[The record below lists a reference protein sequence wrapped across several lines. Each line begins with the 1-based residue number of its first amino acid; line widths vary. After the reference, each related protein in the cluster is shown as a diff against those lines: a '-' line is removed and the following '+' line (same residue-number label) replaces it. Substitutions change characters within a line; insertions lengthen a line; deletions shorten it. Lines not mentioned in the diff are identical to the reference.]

1 MTDDELTSLTIAS
14 AGRLLRTRALSP
26 VELTE
31 AYLARI
37 ARLDPT
43 LRAFI
48 TVTGDLAR
56 QQARRAERE
65 LARRQ
70 RRGPLHGIPFTLKDL
85 YWTAGVRTTA
95 GSRILADFVPATS
108 ATATERLLA
117 AGAVLLGKTNL
128 HEFAAGVTTDNPHWG
143 TCQNPW
149 KLGHIPGGSSGGSAA
164 AVAASMGL
172 ASLGSD
178 TGGSIRIPAAFC
190 GIVGHKPTYGLVSR
204 HGILPESWSLDHGGP
219 MTRTAADA
227 AVVLQA
233 IAGHDPRDPTSSQ
246 DSTFRQALHERT
258 IGPKTFRV
266 PRDKVTGAGCWPSR
280 YSLDILRKAIISVRS
295 METGHREQVL
305 KDMVGQIALAQLLV
319 APLF

>member
-1 MTDDELTSLTIAS
+1 MTDDELSSLTIAS

-95 GSRILADFVPATS
+95 GSRILARWAG
-108 ATATERLLA
+108 LA
-117 AGAVLLGKTNL
+117 AGV
-128 HEFAAGVTTDNPHWG
+128 EAAPE
-143 TCQNPW
+143 
-149 KLGHIPGGSSGGSAA
+149 LAA
-164 AVAASMGL
+164 NFQ
-172 ASLGSD
+172 
-178 TGGSIRIPAAFC
+178 AF
-190 GIVGHKPTYGLVSR
+190 
-204 HGILPESWSLDHGGP
+204 
-219 MTRTAADA
+219 
-227 AVVLQA
+227 
-233 IAGHDPRDPTSSQ
+233 
-246 DSTFRQALHERT
+246 HERVERLYAIDVET
-258 IGPKTFRV
+258 VEF
-266 PRDKVTGAGCWPSR
+266 DF
-280 YSLDILRKAIISVRS
+280 LRP
-295 METGHREQVL
+295 M
-305 KDMVGQIALAQLLV
+305 D
-319 APLF
+319 